1 MINLMDLH
9 THTVVSGHAYN
20 TIYEMAASAAKKG
33 VALLGISDHGP
44 NMMGAC
50 EAIYFSNFKVLPRE
64 LYGVKM
70 LFGCELNILD
80 RDGNVD
86 LPECVLAKLDYTIA
100 SLHTVCYAPTTREDH
115 TRAYLKA
122 MENPY
127 VNIIGHPDDNAFPV
141 DYEALVRGA
150 KENHVLLEV
159 NCNSLHPR
167 CVRTGGRENYR
178 ILLNLCKKYAAPII
192 VNSDAHCELD
202 ICRSQA
208 AYALL
213 EEVGFPE
220 ELVVNRSLDAAAE
233 YIPFL
238 RRMLDGKLSNTE
250 ASL

>member
-1 MINLMDLH
+1 MDLH
-9 THTVVSGHAYN
+9 NHTVVSGHAYN
-20 TIYEMAASAAKKG
+20 TIYEMAASAARKG

-44 NMMGAC
+44 SMMGAC

-70 LFGCELNILD
+70 MFGCELNILD
-80 RDGNVD
+80 RNGSVD
-86 LPECVLAKLDYTIA
+86 LPERILRMQDYTIA
-100 SLHTVCYAPTTREDH
+100 SLHSICCPPTSKADH

-141 DYEALVRGA
+141 DFEALVRGS

-167 CVRTGGRENYR
+167 CVRKGGRENYR
-178 ILLNLCKKYAAPII
+178 IMLELCEKYAAPII
-192 VNSDAHCELD
+192 VNSDSHSEVD
-202 ICRSQA
+202 ICRCQA
-208 AYALL
+208 VYDLL
-213 EEVGFPE
+213 EEVKFPQ

-238 RRMLDGKLSNTE
+238 RRMLDGKLDITE
-250 ASL
+250 AAL

>member
-1 MINLMDLH
+1 MVNLMDLH
-9 THTVVSGHAYN
+9 THTVASGHAYN

-33 VALLGISDHGP
+33 VALLGISEHGP
-44 NMMGAC
+44 NMVGASKT
-50 EAIYFSNFKVLPRE
+50 IYFNNFKMLPRE
-64 LYGVKM
+64 LFGVKM

-80 RDGNVD
+80 RNGSVD
-86 LPECVLAKLDYTIA
+86 LPERVLKKQDYTIA
-100 SLHTVCYAPTTREDH
+100 SLHTICCPPTTREDH
-115 TRAYLKA
+115 TRAYLKV

-141 DYEALVRGA
+141 DFEALVRGA

-167 CVRTGGRENYR
+167 CVRTGGHENYR
-178 ILLNLCKKYAAPII
+178 IMLDLCKKYGTHII

-202 ICRSQA
+202 ICRCQA
-208 AYALL
+208 VYDLL

-220 ELVVNRSLDAAAE
+220 ELVVNSSLDAAAE